1 MTELNDTNILLEIKN
16 IKEHIKFLEVN
27 QIGKNKNNPYSD
39 ENKFPIR
46 KKDES
51 EYEYLIRL
59 SRYRH
64 YLEYNIN
71 SHLFK
76 YLNLGD
82 KR

>member
-16 IKEHIKFLEVN
+16 IKESIKFLEKN
-27 QIGKNKNNPYSD
+27 HIGKDKNNPYND
-39 ENKFPIR
+39 EKKYPIK

-76 YLNLGD
+76 WFNLGD
-82 KR
+82 

>member
-1 MTELNDTNILLEIKN
+1 MTELNDNNILLEIKN
-16 IKEHIKFLEVN
+16 IKECIKILVVN
-27 QIGKNKNNPYSD
+27 QIGKDKNNQYSD

-76 YLNLGD
+76 YFNLGN
-82 KR
+82 

>member
-1 MTELNDTNILLEIKN
+1 MTELNDNNILLEIKN
-16 IKEHIKFLEVN
+16 IKECIKFLEVN
-27 QIGKNKNNPYSD
+27 QIGKDKNNPYGD

-59 SRYRH
+59 SGYRH

-76 YLNLGD
+76 YFNLGN
-82 KR
+82 